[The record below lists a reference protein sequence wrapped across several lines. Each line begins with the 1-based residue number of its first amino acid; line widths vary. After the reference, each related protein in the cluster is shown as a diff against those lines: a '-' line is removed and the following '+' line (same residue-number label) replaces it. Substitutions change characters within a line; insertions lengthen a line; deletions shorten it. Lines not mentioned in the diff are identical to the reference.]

1 METCILVS
9 PMPNLPPCQA
19 SVSSTGSA
27 EANSK
32 EQCPEGDFAALLA
45 ALEKPPADKAADETC
60 VNVAA
65 GLLVQAGLPQAIQF
79 AVPAGAGG
87 DASSLSVSVPVW
99 GPGNVNVLAVD
110 YEIFGLSGVLSTEL
124 LPSFAAVEGK
134 GAAAS
139 GAAVME
145 GPALVTR
152 SVQKDDH
159 AAVAKAGLS
168 NEQPT
173 VGTPTAKMQAGA
185 PVEPKRAAASGAAVM
200 EGPAL
205 VTRSVQKD
213 DHAAVAKAG
222 LSNEQPTVGM
232 LTEGKPAVSP
242 EQKKSEPIPAE
253 SSTQP
258 SVRPVWPAHEQLHA
272 EVVRRLDAVKSAV
285 LEQVLE
291 KMVFSKSESGEAKV
305 FVRLKPPS
313 LGEVEIS
320 LYLEDGRL
328 TGRIVAESAMVR
340 ELLDASLSQLRQRLE
355 EQNVHVAELT
365 ISTRQERE
373 FRRGRDR
380 SDGMPAILAG
390 RKMNMESASTVPTA
404 LPGLLN
410 ALA

>member
-1 METCILVS
+1 
-9 PMPNLPPCQA
+9 MPNLPPCQA

-134 GAAAS
+134 G
-139 GAAVME
+139 
-145 GPALVTR
+145 
-152 SVQKDDH
+152 
-159 AAVAKAGLS
+159 
-168 NEQPT
+168 
-173 VGTPTAKMQAGA
+173 
-185 PVEPKRAAASGAAVM
+185 AAASGAAVM

-373 FRRGRDR
+373 FRRGCDR